1 MSDTDTGATAAA
13 ADSPDLPVV
22 VVLGAG
28 IGGQAVAAA
37 LAHTARLVVVDR
49 DLEIAARAVVPV
61 IEAGGEAEPVVVDLT
76 DLAAVST
83 FCGDLLDRFG
93 RVDAVIHLVG
103 GWQGSTTVDAAAIE
117 QWRAL
122 LPGIVGT
129 VQATSVAFREA
140 LTAAPHGRY
149 VMITSTSVATPSA
162 GNAAYAAAKAAAE
175 AWVRALGAAFT
186 GTPAA
191 ACVVAV
197 KALVDPATR
206 AAHPERKFPGYTDT
220 PDLGAAVA
228 ALVTDPDLPTLVRI
242 DLTQTEA

>member
-1 MSDTDTGATAAA
+1 MSTTDTGPAAA

-76 DLAAVST
+76 DLAAVSV
-83 FCGDLLDRFG
+83 FCADLLDRFG

-103 GWQGSTTVDAAAIE
+103 GWQGSATVDAAAID
-117 QWRAL
+117 QWQAL

-140 LTAAPHGRY
+140 LVAAPHGRY
-149 VMITSTSVATPSA
+149 VMITSTSVTAPSA

-175 AWVRALGAAFT
+175 AWVRALGAAFA

-206 AAHPERKFPGYTDT
+206 AAHPERKFPGYTTT
-220 PDLGAAVA
+220 PDLGEAVA